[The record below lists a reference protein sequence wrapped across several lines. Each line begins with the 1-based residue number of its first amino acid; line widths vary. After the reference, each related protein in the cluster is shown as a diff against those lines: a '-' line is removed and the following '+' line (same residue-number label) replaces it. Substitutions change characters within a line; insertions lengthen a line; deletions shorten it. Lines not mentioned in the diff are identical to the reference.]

1 MPIIYSF
8 RDFTLNHKPMS
19 MKIGLDIMG
28 GDFAP
33 ENCLAGAVDALNALP
48 ADVRI
53 VLIGDT
59 EKAKAYLNSK
69 HIPESQFDFV
79 HAPDVIEMGEHP
91 TKALAQKPNSSI
103 SVGYKL
109 LKENEIQSF
118 ASAGNTGAMLVGAM
132 FSVKA
137 VPGVI
142 RPCITSILPKENG
155 GFGIVLDVGTNADC
169 KPDVLYQFAIL
180 GSIFAKE
187 VYKIDNPKVGL
198 LNIGE
203 EPEKGNLVAQATH
216 ALMKDSKDF
225 NFVGNVEGIEVFE
238 DKADVIVCEGFTG
251 NVLLKT
257 AEAFYSIIKRRNRS
271 DDYFDKFNY
280 ELYGGTPIL
289 GINSNVMIAHG
300 KSTPL
305 AFKNMLILSRDIV
318 EANLNE
324 KIKTVFQ

>member
-1 MPIIYSF
+1 
-8 RDFTLNHKPMS
+8 
-19 MKIGLDIMG
+19 MG

-33 ENCLAGAVDALNALP
+33 KNCLDGAIMALDSIPSN
-48 ADVRI
+48 VKI
-53 VLIGDT
+53 VLIGDS
-59 EKAKAYLNSK
+59 EIAKNYLNEQGISEDK
-69 HIPESQFDFV
+69 FEFV
-79 HAPDVIEMGEHP
+79 HTTEVIEMGEHP
-91 TKALAQKPNSSI
+91 TKALAQKPQSSI
-103 SVGYKL
+103 SVGFKL
-109 LKENEIQSF
+109 LKENAIQCF

-142 RPCITSILPKENG
+142 RPCITSVLPKTNG
-155 GFGIVLDVGTNADC
+155 GFGIILDVGTNADC

-180 GSIFAKE
+180 GSIYAKE
-187 VYKIDNPKVGL
+187 VYKIENPKVGL

-203 EPEKGNLVAQATH
+203 EPEKGNLVTQATH
-216 ALMKDSKDF
+216 AMMKGTKDF
-225 NFVGNVEGIEVFE
+225 NFIGNIEGSEVFE
-238 DKADVIVCEGFTG
+238 DKADVVVCEGFTG

-257 AEAFYSIIKRRNRS
+257 AEAFYSMIKKRNRS
-271 DDYFDKFNY
+271 DDYFDRFNY

-300 KSTPL
+300 KSSPL
-305 AFKNMLILSRDIV
+305 AFKNMMVLSKEII

>member
-1 MPIIYSF
+1 
-8 RDFTLNHKPMS
+8 
-19 MKIGLDIMG
+19 MKLGLDILG

-33 ENCLAGAVDALNALP
+33 KNCLEGAVMALENLP
-48 ADVRI
+48 SDVKI
-53 VLIGDT
+53 VLIGDSDIAKTFMKEKGIAEDVFEYVHTT
-59 EKAKAYLNSK
+59 E
-69 HIPESQFDFV
+69 
-79 HAPDVIEMGEHP
+79 VIEMAEHP
-91 TKALAQKPNSSI
+91 TKALAHKPNSSI
-103 SVGYKL
+103 AVGFKL
-109 LKENEIQSF
+109 LKDNQIDCF
-118 ASAGNTGAMLVGAM
+118 ASAGNTGAMLVGSM

-142 RPCITSILPKENG
+142 RPCITTMIPKEHG

-180 GSIFAKE
+180 GSVYAQE
-187 VYKIDNPKVGL
+187 VYKIKNPKVGL

-203 EPEKGNLVAQATH
+203 EPEKGNLVAQAAH

-225 NFVGNVEGIEVFE
+225 NFVGNVEGLEVFE

-257 AEAFYSIIKRRNRS
+257 AEAFYSLIKKRGRS
-271 DDYFDKFNY
+271 DEYFDKFNY

-289 GINSNVMIAHG
+289 GVNANVMIAHG

-305 AFKNMLILSRDIV
+305 AFKNMMLLSKDIV